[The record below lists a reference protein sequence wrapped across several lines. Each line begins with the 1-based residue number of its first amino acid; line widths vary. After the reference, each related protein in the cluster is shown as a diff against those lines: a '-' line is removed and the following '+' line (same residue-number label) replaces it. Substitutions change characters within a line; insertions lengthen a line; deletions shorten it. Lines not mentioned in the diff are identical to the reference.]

1 MTTLLKDLFSRNN
14 INFFVGLFTLLIC
27 LWLVLF
33 FIPTLFVSLFNTFL
47 GNLILII
54 FIILVA
60 MYKPYLSIGLAIL
73 LIILWRFSHI
83 IVKEHFI
90 L

>member
-1 MTTLLKDLFSRNN
+1 MVTLLKDAFSRNN

-33 FIPTLFVSLFNTFL
+33 FVPTLFVSLFNTGL
-47 GNLILII
+47 GNLILLIL
-54 FIILVA
+54 IILVA
-60 MYKPYLSIGLAIL
+60 MYNTKISIGLAIM

-83 IVKEHFI
+83 V
-90 L
+90 

>member
-1 MTTLLKDLFSRNN
+1 MTTLLKDLFAKKN
-14 INFFVGLFTLLIC
+14 INFFVGVFTLLIG

-33 FIPTLFVSLFNTFL
+33 FIPTLFFSLFNTIL

-60 MYKPYLSIGLAIL
+60 MYNTNLSIGLTIM

-83 IVKEHFI
+83 IVEHFI

>member
-1 MTTLLKDLFSRNN
+1 MTTLLKDAFSRNN

-33 FIPTLFVSLFNTFL
+33 FVPTLFVSLFNTGL
-47 GNLILII
+47 GNLILLIL
-54 FIILVA
+54 IILVA
-60 MYKPYLSIGLAIL
+60 MYNTKISIGLAIM

-83 IVKEHFI
+83 V
-90 L
+90 

>member
-1 MTTLLKDLFSRNN
+1 MTTLLKDLFAKKN
-14 INFFVGLFTLLIC
+14 INFFVGVFTLLIG

-33 FIPTLFVSLFNTFL
+33 FIPTLFVSLFNTIL
-47 GNLILII
+47 GNLILIV

-60 MYKPYLSIGLAIL
+60 MYNTNLSIGLTIM

-83 IVKEHFI
+83 IVEHFI

>member
-1 MTTLLKDLFSRNN
+1 MTTLLKDLFAQKNV
-14 INFFVGLFTLLIC
+14 NFFVGVFTLLIG

-33 FIPTLFVSLFNTFL
+33 FIPTLFVSLFNTIL

-60 MYKPYLSIGLAIL
+60 MYNTNLSIGLAIM

-83 IVKEHFI
+83 IVEHFI

>member
-1 MTTLLKDLFSRNN
+1 MTTLLKDVFSHNN
-14 INFFVGLFTLLIC
+14 INFVVGLFTLLIC

-47 GNLILII
+47 GNLILIV

-60 MYKPYLSIGLAIL
+60 MYNANLSIGLTIM
-73 LIILWRFSHI
+73 LIIIWRFSHI
-83 IVKEHFI
+83 IVK
-90 L
+90 

>member
-1 MTTLLKDLFSRNN
+1 MTTLLKELFSRDN
-14 INFFVGLFTLLIC
+14 IKFFVGLFTLLIC

-60 MYKPYLSIGLAIL
+60 MYNTKVSIGLAIM
-73 LIILWRFSHI
+73 LIILWRVSHI
-83 IVKEHFI
+83 I
-90 L
+90 

>member
-14 INFFVGLFTLLIC
+14 MNFFVGLFTLLIC

-60 MYKPYLSIGLAIL
+60 MYNTKVSIGLAIM
-73 LIILWRFSHI
+73 LIILWRVSHI
-83 IVKEHFI
+83 I
-90 L
+90 

>member
-1 MTTLLKDLFSRNN
+1 MTTLLKELFSPKNLD
-14 INFFVGLFTLLIC
+14 FVVGIFTLLIG

-33 FIPTLFVSLFNTFL
+33 FIPTLFVSLFNTIL

-60 MYKPYLSIGLAIL
+60 MYNTNLSIGLTIM

-83 IVKEHFI
+83 IVEHFI

>member
-1 MTTLLKDLFSRNN
+1 MTTLSKVKDLFSRNN
-14 INFFVGLFTLLIC
+14 MNFFIGLFTLLIC
-27 LWLVLF
+27 LWLILF
-33 FIPTLFVSLFNTFL
+33 FLPTLFVSLFHTGL

-60 MYKPYLSIGLAIL
+60 MYNRNLSIGLTIM

-83 IVKEHFI
+83 IVK
-90 L
+90 

>member
-83 IVKEHFI
+83 IVK
-90 L
+90 

>member
-1 MTTLLKDLFSRNN
+1 MTTLLKDLFAKKN
-14 INFFVGLFTLLIC
+14 INFFVGIFTLLIG

-33 FIPTLFVSLFNTFL
+33 FIPILFVSLFNTIL
-47 GNLILII
+47 GNLILIV

-60 MYKPYLSIGLAIL
+60 MYNTNLSIGFAIM

-83 IVKEHFI
+83 IVEHFI